1 MTSHVG
7 HGDQATG
14 ILDVGENGVE
24 ISISESI
31 DVVVRRCDNGLC
43 TKKELE
49 RMEGDESEQ
58 NHAKNEFSEDAEQH
72 VSAT

>member
-7 HGDQATG
+7 HGDQAIG
-14 ILDVGENGVE
+14 VLDVGENGVE
-24 ISISESI
+24 ISISQSI

-49 RMEGDESEQ
+49 PMEGHESEQ
-58 NHAKNEFSEDAEQH
+58 KHAENEFPEDAEQH